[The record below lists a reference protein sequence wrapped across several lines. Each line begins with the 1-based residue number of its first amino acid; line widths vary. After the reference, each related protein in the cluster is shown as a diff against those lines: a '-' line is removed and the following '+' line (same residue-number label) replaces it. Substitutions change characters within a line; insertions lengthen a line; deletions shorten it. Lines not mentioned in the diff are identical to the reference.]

1 MYVQTI
7 HQAFTNSGGEDY
19 VLISEYSE
27 DSTSYQPLGQSNTT
41 QITGSDGQ
49 EDVVLVSARS
59 VDQLFGETTA
69 VGGGRGVAGYVHIVY
84 NEIAREQEFIIYLEI
99 MLVNTLRLLC
109 TEQAIGG
116 DGRLI
121 ARGPSEQNR
130 VKSVKQLLVFSTV

>member
-69 VGGGRGVAGYVHIVY
+69 VGGGRGVAGYVRIVY
-84 NEIAREQEFIIYLEI
+84 N
-99 MLVNTLRLLC
+99 
-109 TEQAIGG
+109 
-116 DGRLI
+116 
-121 ARGPSEQNR
+121 
-130 VKSVKQLLVFSTV
+130 